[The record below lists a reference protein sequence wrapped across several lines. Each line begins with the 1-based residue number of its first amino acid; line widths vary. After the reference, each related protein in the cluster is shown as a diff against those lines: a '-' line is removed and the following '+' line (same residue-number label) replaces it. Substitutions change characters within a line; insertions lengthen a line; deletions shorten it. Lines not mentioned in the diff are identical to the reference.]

1 MAKIERKVVGSIKIV
16 DDKKYGSI
24 QIYFA
29 SPETHWVHDVAC
41 INVRFDGSVDSPTIS
56 LNYGCGGTGVRDAN
70 GKLVSVSNLA
80 IAQAMGNVFKHVE
93 LELIRLNTSLGVR
106 ELVERIP
113 HYVENNGELE
123 CINQEVLEA

>member
-1 MAKIERKVVGSIKIV
+1 MPNIIRTVNGSVKLI
-16 DDKKYGSI
+16 DGKKYGGI

-41 INVRFDGSVDSPTIS
+41 IFVDFRGNDTPIIS
-56 LNYGCGGTGVRDAN
+56 LNYGSGGTGVKDEN
-70 GKLVSVSNLA
+70 GKRVSVSDLA
-80 IAQAMGNVFKHVE
+80 IAQAMCNVFKYVE

-113 HYVENNGELE
+113 HYVENNGNLE
-123 CINQEVLEA
+123 CINPEVLEA